1 MAARHRLAWLLA
13 SALAFPSAARA
24 QLPDLPKPSPAG
36 LFKTQCGTCHVLNP
50 ADGPRQGPP
59 LAGVVGRKPG
69 SAPGFAYSENYAKA
83 DFVWDAAHLDQY
95 LANPQAVIPGSVM
108 GYRQANA
115 ETRATIIAYLSE
127 QR

>member
-1 MAARHRLAWLLA
+1 MPKNAVLLCCAVLLSPCAAL
-13 SALAFPSAARA
+13 A
-24 QLPDLPKPSPAG
+24 QLPDLPKPSPAS

-69 SAPGFAYSENYAKA
+69 SVADFKYSGNYASA
-83 DFVWDAAHLDQY
+83 GFVWDPQHLDAY
-95 LANPQAVIPGSVM
+95 LTNPQAVIEGSVM
-108 GYRQANA
+108 TYKQANP
-115 ETRATIIAYLSE
+115 EVRAAIIGYLRE